1 MRMKK
6 TVLGMVP
13 EDSPMY
19 RLHPLTRLVIL
30 LTLGV
35 APLWIHIPEIN
46 LVIIGIAL
54 ALFRISRVSV
64 ATLKPFVP
72 ILFTVAFFILF
83 AFTVLNRP
91 APDERLLVSF
101 LGIGVYYESLGY
113 AVSTYLRIITTVLVA
128 IFYFSTNR
136 ERDLLVALRTVR
148 VPFAASY
155 LASLSLRSA
164 GMFLEDVRVVRQAE
178 RARGMELSDLPY
190 FQRLKQYALYM
201 VPLFS
206 IALRR
211 SDEISA
217 ALTARAFSLSSL
229 REKRPDYGL
238 TRFRIHLG
246 DYALIFVLVS
256 LFLVS
261 VVLGFGTGLL
271 SIDNSP
277 SFRYLARWV

>member
-6 TVLGMVP
+6 TVLGLVP

-46 LVIIGIAL
+46 LAIIAITVV
-54 ALFRISRVSV
+54 LFKVSRVSV
-64 ATLKPFVP
+64 AALKPFAP
-72 ILFTVAFFILF
+72 ILFTVGVFVLF

-91 APDERLLVSF
+91 EPGERLLVSF
-101 LGIGVYYESLGY
+101 LGIGIYYESLGY
-113 AVSTYLRIITTVLVA
+113 AISTYLRIIATVLVA

-148 VPFAASY
+148 IPFSASY

-178 RARGMELSDLPY
+178 RARGLEVKDLPY
-190 FQRLKQYALYM
+190 FMRLKQYALYM

-217 ALTARAFSLSSL
+217 ALTARAFSLASL
-229 REKRPDYGL
+229 RESRPDYGL
-238 TRFRIHLG
+238 TKFHMHLG
-246 DYALIFVLVS
+246 DYALIVALLLLFVA
-256 LFLVS
+256 S
-261 VVLGFGTGLL
+261 VVLGFGTEAL
-271 SIDNSP
+271 SIENSP
-277 SFRYLARWV
+277 TFQYLGQRV